1 MKSWKKLLSAQRM
14 KLWKMRISALLLVA
28 MVMSMLCVSAFAAGE
43 SGSSTT
49 SASVISAFTT
59 GFQQMAS
66 DALSMI
72 GAIVP
77 IALGVAGVIF
87 LAKKAMG
94 WFKSLAK

>member
-1 MKSWKKLLSAQRM
+1 MKSIKKRVVVLLM
-14 KLWKMRISALLLVA
+14 TC
-28 MVMSMLCVSAFAAGE
+28 MVVSLMAVSASASGE
-43 SGSSTT
+43 TGSTTT

-66 DALSMI
+66 DAMSMI

-87 LAKKAMG
+87 LARKAMG

>member
-1 MKSWKKLLSAQRM
+1 MKQIKKKLLALSVSAM
-14 KLWKMRISALLLVA
+14 
-28 MVMSMLCVSAFAAGE
+28 MVMAMCVSASAAGE
-43 SGSSTT
+43 TGSTTT

-66 DALSMI
+66 DAMSMI

-87 LAKKAMG
+87 LARKAMG

>member
-1 MKSWKKLLSAQRM
+1 MKSIKKRLA
-14 KLWKMRISALLLVA
+14 ALLMASV
-28 MVMSMLCVSAFAAGE
+28 VMSMMAVSAFATDT
-43 SGSSTT
+43 SSSTT
-49 SASVISAFTT
+49 GTSATVISAFQT

-72 GAIVP
+72 ASIVP

-87 LAKKAMG
+87 LARKAMG

>member
-1 MKSWKKLLSAQRM
+1 MKSIKKRVVVLLM
-14 KLWKMRISALLLVA
+14 TC
-28 MVMSMLCVSAFAAGE
+28 MVVSLMAVSASA
-43 SGSSTT
+43 SGSSGTTT

-66 DALSMI
+66 DAMSMI

-87 LAKKAMG
+87 LARKAMG

>member
-1 MKSWKKLLSAQRM
+1 MKSIKKRLAVLLM
-14 KLWKMRISALLLVA
+14 TC
-28 MVMSMLCVSAFAAGE
+28 MVVSLMAVSASAAG
-43 SGSSTT
+43 GDTSSSAT
-49 SASVISAFTT
+49 SATVISAFTT

-66 DALSMI
+66 DAMSMI

-87 LAKKAMG
+87 LARKAMG

>member
-1 MKSWKKLLSAQRM
+1 MKRIKKKVLALSV
-14 KLWKMRISALLLVA
+14 SAM
-28 MVMSMLCVSAFAAGE
+28 MVMAMCVSAFALEGDTT
-43 SGSSTT
+43 GT
-49 SASVISAFTT
+49 SATVISAFTT

-72 GAIVP
+72 GAMVP